1 MDNSTKEFENRIEL
15 AKSIDDLRT
24 ILNDLPKVSFKGRF
38 LELADHYNMTLSQVQ
53 SASGIAKA
61 SFYAFFNPDKTQKRN
76 PQKYHI
82 VRIGLAMGASVEEIN
97 ELLKLAGHKELY
109 AKNREDAIVI
119 FSIRNHLKITELYE
133 FLDAEG
139 IQTKLMDK

>member
-1 MDNSTKEFENRIEL
+1 MDNSTKEFENRIEH
-15 AKSIDDLRT
+15 ANSIDELRA
-24 ILNDLPKVSFKGRF
+24 ILDELPKKSFKIRF
-38 LELADHYNMTLSQVQ
+38 LELTEQYHMTLSQIQ
-53 SASGIAKA
+53 IASGIAKA
-61 SFYAFFNPDKTQKRN
+61 SFYAFFTPDKAQKRN

-119 FSIRNHLKITELYE
+119 FSIRKHLKITELYE
-133 FLDAEG
+133 LLDAEG